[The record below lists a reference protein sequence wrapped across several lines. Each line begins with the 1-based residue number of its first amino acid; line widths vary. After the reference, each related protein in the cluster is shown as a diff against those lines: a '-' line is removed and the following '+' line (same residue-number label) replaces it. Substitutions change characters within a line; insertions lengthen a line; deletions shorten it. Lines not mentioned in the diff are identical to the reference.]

1 MIHTLFAVLPAS
13 IDDPA
18 APSGG
23 NRYDR
28 EVLRRLTLPGAPSPA
43 SGDQTPSPVRRRPA
57 PEAQPLP
64 AALPHPAREDQTLPP
79 VRPQPT
85 VEDQTLSVVRPQP
98 APDDQTPFAVR
109 EKLVPGDW
117 PRPAPAARRALSE
130 ILADIPDGATVLLDG
145 LIACGVPDLLE
156 PHATRLRLVILVH
169 LPLSDETGLTPE
181 TAADLRARERRA
193 LHLAAAV
200 IATSTPAARRVEELH
215 DLTGVHAVPPGV
227 DPAPPAVPSPT
238 GHRLLMVASLTPRK
252 GYHLL
257 LQALQTLTDLR
268 WTCTVTGA
276 GQILGEVPTP
286 ATLTLTPP
294 TALSATLDPNGNLLS
309 PRRTPGTP
317 LIPSTDNQ
325 PGTPPAACVGVLPG
339 TPPTGKA
346 GAEGHGLPGTPP
358 TGKAGAEGHGPFGAG
373 TGGRAT
379 EDAGDEPPTGS
390 TSDRPGTPTT
400 TNPGDHADTSR
411 TESTDDEPGAPAA
424 GELGVEGHG
433 LSGAG
438 TGGRAVEGGW
448 RISRPERDGPVPEE
462 GSVRFT
468 GPLGGA
474 ALDAVYADADLFVL
488 PSYAETYG
496 MVVTEALARGL
507 PVLATDVGGV
517 PEALGE
523 AGGGRPGRLIPPGDR
538 DALAGALREWLTD
551 PALRARWRD
560 RARARRETLTSWD
573 ETANRIREVLD
584 ALP

>member
-43 SGDQTPSPVRRRPA
+43 SGDQTP
-57 PEAQPLP
+57 
-64 AALPHPAREDQTLPP
+64 
-79 VRPQPT
+79 
-85 VEDQTLSVVRPQP
+85 
-98 APDDQTPFAVR
+98 FAVR
-109 EKLVPGDW
+109 EKLVPGDF
-117 PRPAPAARRALSE
+117 PRPKPAARRALSG

-156 PHATRLRLVILVH
+156 PHATRLRLVVLVH
-169 LPLSDETGLTPE
+169 LPLCDETGLTPG
-181 TAADLRARERRA
+181 TAADLRTRERRA

-257 LQALQTLTDLR
+257 LQALQTLTGLP
-268 WTCTVTGA
+268 WTCTITGA
-276 GQILGEVPTP
+276 GRILGEFPTP

-294 TALSATLDPNGNLLS
+294 AALSATLDSNGNLLG

-317 LIPSTDNQ
+317 LLPSTGDQ
-325 PGTPPAACVGVLPG
+325 PGAPAA
-339 TPPTGKA
+339 GKF
-346 GAEGHGLPGTPP
+346 GAD
-358 TGKAGAEGHGPFGAG
+358 GHGPFGA
-373 TGGRAT
+373 
-379 EDAGDEPPTGS
+379 
-390 TSDRPGTPTT
+390 
-400 TNPGDHADTSR
+400 
-411 TESTDDEPGAPAA
+411 AA
-424 GELGVEGHG
+424 
-433 LSGAG
+433 
-438 TGGRAVEGGW
+438 GGRAVEGSW
-448 RISRPERDGPVPEE
+448 RISRPERDGPVPDE
-462 GSVRFT
+462 GGVRFT

-560 RARARRETLTSWD
+560 RARARRETLTGWD